1 MNGLMTLPINS
12 HTLPV
17 ARFIKTVGLLVVAVG
32 FFFIAEV
39 RADDSHAT
47 GHDSHATG
55 HDSHATGHIEIGH
68 QPPAGVT
75 KADFESPA
83 EFRKDLAIYSFL
95 VFLLLLGLLSKF
107 AWTPIMQG
115 LEKREQGIAD
125 MLKATQAAS
134 DDAKKMLA
142 SYERRLATAADEVR
156 AMLEEARRGADL
168 TRQTII
174 AEARTAA
181 GEEQARARY
190 EIGLAR
196 DDALTHIAEKAGDLA
211 VEVAG
216 KFLREKLGKDDQA
229 RLLRESLAGLTS
241 KPSMN

>member
-1 MNGLMTLPINS
+1 MNGLMSLPINL
-12 HTLPV
+12 HALRAV
-17 ARFIKTVGLLVVAVG
+17 RFIRIVGFLTAVG
-32 FFFIAEV
+32 FFCIAEV
-39 RADDSHAT
+39 RADDSHSAS
-47 GHDSHATG
+47 HDSHA
-55 HDSHATGHIEIGH
+55 SGHIEIGH

-125 MLKATQAAS
+125 MLNATHAAS

-156 AMLEEARRGADL
+156 AMLEEARRDADL

-196 DDALTHIAEKAGDLA
+196 DDALTQIAEKASDLA
-211 VEVAG
+211 VQVAG

-229 RLLRESLAGLTS
+229 RLLRESLANLTS
-241 KPSMN
+241 KPSVN